1 MTSGLINYDYASISD
16 GVNHMRQINN
26 NIRDQV
32 SNLRRQVQ
40 QLLTDFSGDASRA
53 YDTCSQKIAQDLT
66 KSNEQLDTL
75 AGKVN
80 TGANNF
86 QDRDRSES
94 RRFPSA

>member
-1 MTSGLINYDYASISD
+1 MTSGLINYDYGSIAD

-32 SNLRRQVQ
+32 SSLRKQVQ
-40 QLLTDFSGDASRA
+40 QLLTDFTGASA
-53 YDTCSQKIAQDLT
+53 QGYETCSQKIAQDLT

-80 TGANNF
+80 TGSNNMG
-86 QDRDRSES
+86 DTDRSQS
-94 RRFPSA
+94 RRFQH

>member
-1 MTSGLINYDYASISD
+1 MASGLINYDYASISD

-32 SNLRRQVQ
+32 GNLRKQVQ
-40 QLLTDFSGDASRA
+40 TLLADFTGAASQG

-75 AGKVN
+75 SGKVDR
-80 TGANNF
+80 GANSMGDSDRRQSQRF
-86 QDRDRSES
+86 QH
-94 RRFPSA
+94 

>member
-1 MTSGLINYDYASISD
+1 MTSGLINYDYGSISD

-32 SNLRRQVQ
+32 GNLRKQVQ
-40 QLLTDFSGDASRA
+40 QLLTEFTGAASQS
-53 YDTCSQKIAQDLT
+53 YDTCSQKISQDLT

-80 TGANNF
+80 TNANTM
-86 QDRDRSES
+86 QETDRSQS
-94 RRFPSA
+94 RRFMA

>member
-1 MTSGLINYDYASISD
+1 VAGDLINYDYASISD
-16 GVNHMRQINN
+16 GVSQMRQINN

-32 SNLRRQVQ
+32 SSLRRQVQ
-40 QLLTDFSGDASRA
+40 ELRAAFTGAASEA

-80 TGANNF
+80 TGSNNMNST
-86 QDRDRSES
+86 DRSQAG
-94 RRFPSA
+94 RFNS

>member
-1 MTSGLINYDYASISD
+1 VASGLINYDYASISD

-32 SNLRRQVQ
+32 GNLRKQVQ
-40 QLLTDFSGDASRA
+40 QLLGDFTGASA
-53 YDTCSQKIAQDLT
+53 QGYETCSQKIAQDLT

-80 TGANNF
+80 TGSNNMG
-86 QDRDRSES
+86 DTDRSQS
-94 RRFPSA
+94 RRFQH

>member
-1 MTSGLINYDYASISD
+1 MTSGLINYEYASISD

-32 SNLRRQVQ
+32 GNLRKQVQ
-40 QLLTDFSGDASRA
+40 QLLTEFTGAASQS

-75 AGKVN
+75 SGKVDR
-80 TGANNF
+80 GSNNMNDK
-86 QDRDRSES
+86 DREQS
-94 RRFPSA
+94 RRFNH

>member
-16 GVNHMRQINN
+16 GVNRMRQINS

-40 QLLTDFSGDASRA
+40 QLLGDFTGAASQS

-75 AGKVN
+75 SSKVN
-80 TGANNF
+80 TGANNM
-86 QDRDRSES
+86 QSRDQSES
-94 RRFPSA
+94 RRFQS

>member
-1 MTSGLINYDYASISD
+1 MTSGMINYDYASISD
-16 GVNHMRQINN
+16 GVNHMRQING

-32 SNLRRQVQ
+32 GNLRKQVQ
-40 QLLTDFSGDASRA
+40 QMLGEFTGAASQS

-80 TGANNF
+80 TGSNNMQT
-86 QDRDRSES
+86 QDQSQS
-94 RRFPSA
+94 RRFQS

>member
-1 MTSGLINYDYASISD
+1 MTSGLINYEYASISD

-32 SNLRRQVQ
+32 GNLRKQVQ
-40 QLLTDFSGDASRA
+40 QLLTEFTGAASQS

-75 AGKVN
+75 SGKVDR
-80 TGANNF
+80 GSNNMNEK
-86 QDRDRSES
+86 DREQS
-94 RRFPSA
+94 RRFNH

>member
-1 MTSGLINYDYASISD
+1 VTSGLINYDYASISE

-32 SNLRRQVQ
+32 SNLRREVQ
-40 QLLTDFSGDASRA
+40 NLRGAFTGAASDS

-66 KSNEQLDTL
+66 TSNQQLDTL

-86 QDRDRSES
+86 QDRDRGES
-94 RRFPSA
+94 RRFQS